1 MALSAFK
8 NASVRLPAE
17 WEPHAGTWMAWP
29 HEALTF
35 PHLAAVEDV
44 WVRIIRV
51 LAKKEKVNLLAHSR
65 LHERFARK
73 LSGVKNL
80 VVHDVAVADVWLRD
94 TGPIFVK
101 RSGRLQA
108 TCWEFNAWGN
118 KYEELLADRGLNEKV
133 AALAN
138 VPAVKTAMVLEGG
151 SIDSN
156 GAGLCLTSE
165 QCLLNKNRNPGLSKA
180 QIEAKLKRHLG
191 FSDVLWL
198 GEGVAGD
205 DTDGHV
211 DDMARFVNEKTIVHA
226 VADEKNDGNF
236 KALDE
241 NRTRLQRYAK
251 VRGLKLQALP
261 MPPLLANEDGPLPA
275 SYCNFY
281 VGNAAVLVPVFK
293 SAKKDREA
301 LSILKE
307 FFPDRDVV
315 GLDCRKVVEGMG
327 AIHCVTQQQPA

>member
-35 PHLAAVEDV
+35 PQLAAVEKV
-44 WVRIIRV
+44 WVKMIRV

-65 LHERFARK
+65 LHDRFAKK
-73 LSGVKNL
+73 LSRVKNL

-138 VPAVKTAMVLEGG
+138 VPAVKTGMVLEGG

-165 QCLLNKNRNPGLSKA
+165 QCLLNKNRNPALSKS
-180 QIEAKLKRHLG
+180 QIEANLKKHLG
-191 FSDVLWL
+191 FTQILWL
-198 GEGVAGD
+198 GDGIAGD

-211 DDMARFVNEKTIVHA
+211 DDVARFVNGTTVVHA
-226 VADEKNDGNF
+226 VAEKGDENF
-236 KALDE
+236 KALDD
-241 NRTRLQRYAK
+241 NRRRLQRYAK
-251 VRGLKLQALP
+251 IHGLTLVEIP
-261 MPPLLANEDGPLPA
+261 MPPRMEFDGKPMPA

-281 VGNAAVLVPVFK
+281 IGDSVVLVPVFK
-293 SAKKDREA
+293 TASDREA
-301 LSILKE
+301 LSILRE
-307 FFPDRDVV
+307 HFSDRDVV

-327 AIHCVTQQQPA
+327 AIHCVTQQQPL